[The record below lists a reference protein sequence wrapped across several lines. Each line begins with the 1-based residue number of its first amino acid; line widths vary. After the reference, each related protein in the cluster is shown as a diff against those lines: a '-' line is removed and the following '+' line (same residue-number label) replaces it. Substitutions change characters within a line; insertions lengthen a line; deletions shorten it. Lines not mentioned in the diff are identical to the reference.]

1 MLYLRKPMA
10 LWTVVVWV
18 SVAILLTPLS
28 SFLLGWGIF
37 RGDQMIIGNLELIEW
52 ILTPAGAVYG
62 VLVIV
67 LAIISSVVHF
77 AGLFYMITDDLE
89 GSSPS
94 VRYTVVKIIKH
105 LPVIIRLCLAVAVM
119 GISLILP
126 LLAGLWGIYSIF
138 LGEFDINYY
147 LSVQPAEWQIALMAA
162 LIWGGCWLFAVLF
175 ISGKS
180 LAALPAYLSGYRP
193 VNKAIQQSWR
203 LARNRSGRLLR
214 LMLGSI
220 GVWMLIRLVANLM
233 FFLTASFVMD
243 QIADFSTSLRPTILV
258 TGIILIASFILDSV
272 IVFFGF
278 CFIST
283 VLTKFYYEH
292 TRLHLEA
299 PSVPGITE
307 LPGRILTR
315 TIPWLRPVRLIPILI
330 ILGAGSFTVSGF
342 MLDRIPDAE
351 SVMISAHRAGPPS
364 SPENTLS
371 ALEKTI
377 ESGADY
383 SEIDAQ
389 LTRDS
394 VVVLVHDVDL
404 MRVAGNPRR
413 IAQSD
418 YADIRNIV
426 QRPDDKTP
434 PRMRRIAT
442 LGEFLDR
449 AHQNISLM
457 IELKYYG
464 WDPLLAERVVQE
476 VRERNMENE
485 VVIMS
490 LNLRALEQV
499 RNLAPEIVT
508 GYVASVVVGD
518 VSRLPVQFV
527 AIAHQAI
534 TLDLIRSLKTRD
546 IELYVWTVNRAER
559 MADMM
564 ERGVDGI
571 ITDHPS
577 LGVQVRN
584 EFRDLSAAERLMLRF
599 RKFLVEMK

>member
-1 MLYLRKPMA
+1 MA
-10 LWTVVVWV
+10 VWTVLVWL

-28 SFLLGWGIF
+28 STLLGWGIF

-52 ILTPAGAVYG
+52 ILTPAGVVYG

-67 LAIISSVVHF
+67 LTIISSVVHF

-89 GSSPS
+89 GRSPS
-94 VRYTVVKIIKH
+94 VRHTVVKIIKY
-105 LPVIIRLCLAVAVM
+105 LPVIIRLCLVVAVM

-126 LLAGLWGIYSIF
+126 LLAGLIGIYSIF

-147 LSVQPAEWQIALMAA
+147 LAVQPAEWQNTLMAA
-162 LIWGGCWLFAVLF
+162 LIWGGCWLFGTLFVL
-175 ISGKS
+175 GKS

-193 VNKAIQQSWR
+193 AYKAIQQSWR
-203 LARNRSGRLLR
+203 LSRNRSGRLLK

-220 GVWMLIRLVANLM
+220 GVWLLIRFVANLI
-233 FFLTASFVMD
+233 FFIT
-243 QIADFSTSLRPTILV
+243 
-258 TGIILIASFILDSV
+258 ASFILDRIAEFSTSLHPTILITGMFLISSFILDSI

-278 CFIST
+278 SFISS
-283 VLTKFYYEH
+283 VLTKFYYEY
-292 TRLHLEA
+292 TRLHLDA

-307 LPGRILTR
+307 LPRRIVTR
-315 TIPWLRPVRLIPILI
+315 IIPWLRPFRLIPILI
-330 ILGAGSFTVSGF
+330 ILGAGSFTVSGL
-342 MLDRIPDAE
+342 MLDRMPETE

-383 SEIDAQ
+383 SEIDVQ

-404 MRVAGNPRR
+404 MRVAGNPRS
-413 IAQSD
+413 IAQSV
-418 YADIRNIV
+418 YEDIRNIV
-426 QRPDDKTP
+426 QYPDDSTP

-449 AHQNISLM
+449 ANHEISLM
-457 IELKYYG
+457 IELKYYS

-476 VRERNMENE
+476 VRERGMEDE

-499 RNLAPEIVT
+499 RNTAPEIVT
-508 GYVASVVVGD
+508 GYVASMVIGD
-518 VSRLPVQFV
+518 VSRLPVQFI
-527 AIAHQAI
+527 AIAHQAV
-534 TLDLIRSLKTRD
+534 TPNLIRSVKSRN
-546 IELYVWTVNRAER
+546 IELYVWTVNKAER

-564 ERGVDGI
+564 DRGVDGI
-571 ITDHPS
+571 ITDQPS
-577 LGVQVRN
+577 LGIQVRD
-584 EFRDLSAAERLMLRF
+584 EFHDLSPAERLMLRF